1 MFNELSEKD
10 SSVSIH
16 ERNLQALAIET
27 YKISNGLSRPLMKDI
42 FSISNKHS
50 VSRDWKYLES
60 WTKNMGSGTKC
71 SKRDKWV
78 R

>member
-27 YKISNGLSRPLMKDI
+27 YKISNGLSRSLMKDI

-50 VSRDWKYLES
+50 VSRD
-60 WTKNMGSGTKC
+60 
-71 SKRDKWV
+71 
-78 R
+78 